1 MQIHPELV
9 IRTRKGFPFLIYNCP
24 GTIYTL
30 RQNFTNTHAGADIEW
45 LLKQTVVNLD
55 FELDV
60 VDPYNVAAAL
70 AIAQEQHSWFCRS
83 NLTSPKILKVHLIT
97 PHPTLAAVY
106 FYTVEVPLW
115 YLEALMD
122 PYLKVAGKVQ
132 ILKEFVELPVPPAS
146 GQAVITTGP
155 FLEKIGEILGE
166 MRALNSV

>member
-1 MQIHPELV
+1 M
-9 IRTRKGFPFLIYNCP
+9 
-24 GTIYTL
+24 
-30 RQNFTNTHAGADIEW
+30 
-45 LLKQTVVNLD
+45 VV
-55 FELDV
+55 
-60 VDPYNVAAAL
+60 
-70 AIAQEQHSWFCRS
+70 
-83 NLTSPKILKVHLIT
+83 KVHLIT